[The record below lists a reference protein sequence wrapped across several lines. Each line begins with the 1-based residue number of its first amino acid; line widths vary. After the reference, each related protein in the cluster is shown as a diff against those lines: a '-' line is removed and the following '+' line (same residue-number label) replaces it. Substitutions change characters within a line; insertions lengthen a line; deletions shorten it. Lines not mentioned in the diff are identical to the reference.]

1 MILFT
6 LVSRVADGLPLVAS
20 VKEDAELSRN
30 LVNYQNQAKML
41 IRRLTPN
48 SPPRCSLTAGSY
60 YFHYLLENG
69 ICYLILTEGNF
80 PRQKAFGF
88 LEEVHN
94 QFSGQYAN
102 DVYTVSRPYGFIE
115 FDRELQKLQQKYTD
129 TRVSSN
135 VAQLN
140 VALQDV
146 QRIMVQNI
154 DDVLRRGEAL
164 TALDAQASHLSDLS
178 RNYRNSAQSLN
189 LQSSVA
195 KYLIISIVAVIFLLF
210 LYFRFLW

>member
-1 MILFT
+1 M
-6 LVSRVADGLPLVAS
+6 
-20 VKEDAELSRN
+20 
-30 LVNYQNQAKML
+30 NYQNQAKML

-115 FDRELQKLQQKYTD
+115 FGMHFFR
-129 TRVSSN
+129 
-135 VAQLN
+135 
-140 VALQDV
+140 
-146 QRIMVQNI
+146 
-154 DDVLRRGEAL
+154 
-164 TALDAQASHLSDLS
+164 
-178 RNYRNSAQSLN
+178 
-189 LQSSVA
+189 
-195 KYLIISIVAVIFLLF
+195 LI
-210 LYFRFLW
+210 

>member
-6 LVSRVADGLPLVAS
+6 LISRVADGLPLVAS
-20 VKEDAELSRN
+20 VKEDTELSRN
-30 LVNYQNQAKML
+30 LVSYQNQAKML
-41 IRRLTPN
+41 IRRLVPS
-48 SPPRCSLTAGSY
+48 SPTRCSLVAGTY
-60 YFHYLLENG
+60 YFHYLFESG
-69 ICYLILTEGNF
+69 ICYLILTEVNF
-80 PRQKAFGF
+80 PRQKAFAF

-94 QFSGQYAN
+94 QFSGQYSN

-135 VAQLN
+135 VSQLN

-146 QRIMVQNI
+146 QRIMIQNI
-154 DDVLRRGEAL
+154 DDVLKRGEAL
-164 TALDAQASHLSDLS
+164 TALDVQATHLSDLS
-178 RNYRNSAQSLN
+178 RNYRNNAASLN
-189 LQSSVA
+189 LQSSIA
-195 KYLIISIVAVIFLLF
+195 KYLIIFTVAIILLSF